1 MPGPNGGRR
10 LGAGLP
16 KGFKFSPE
24 AIQRRIARIRFDEM
38 MEKLEATILAGPK
51 DEMSTQQISA
61 FGMLLD
67 RMAPRLSATE
77 LSGEVA
83 RPTVIRAPDV
93 SADSKAW
100 LDQHAPAVVSVDTPK
115 PGDVH

>member
-1 MPGPNGGRR
+1 MAARKVPLHRAWTPDKVR
-10 LGAGLP
+10 
-16 KGFKFSPE
+16 
-24 AIQRRIARIRFDEM
+24 QRIRTSLIVNRLTDHVLSGTEM
-38 MEKLEATILAGPK
+38 AR
-51 DEMSTQQISA
+51 TQITA
-61 FGMLLD
+61 ALGLLRKTLPD
-67 RMAPRLSATE
+67 LSATE

-100 LDQHAPAVVSVDTPK
+100 LDQHAPAMVSVDTPK